1 MKNRERERSRSPA
14 HYAGAEHDWTASGS
28 GTDGRIVG
36 LRKLNATVERPDNPS
51 IRGMVTKIRH
61 LVEVE
66 ELPAASEPAGNGNPE
81 KNERKAR
88 SGRIAPDSPMGNM
101 IDASHT

>member
-1 MKNRERERSRSPA
+1 MSDNGTGILRITLVRSTIGRPA
-14 HYAGAEHDWTASGS
+14 DQGRTVASL
-28 GTDGRIVG
+28 G

-66 ELPAASEPAGNGNPE
+66 ELPALSQPT
-81 KNERKAR
+81 
-88 SGRIAPDSPMGNM
+88 GRDKSAK
-101 IDASHT
+101 TE

>member
-1 MKNRERERSRSPA
+1 MSDNGTGILRITLVRSTIGRPA
-14 HYAGAEHDWTASGS
+14 DQGRTVASL
-28 GTDGRIVG
+28 G

-66 ELPAASEPAGNGNPE
+66 ELPATSEPAGNGKSE
-81 KNERKAR
+81 KTEKKAR
-88 SGRIAPDSPMGNM
+88 SGA
-101 IDASHT
+101 